1 MADISERESN
11 RGELLG
17 LSAGQR
23 IPYGG
28 SRWVAVDEDLARDFV
43 AGDRLIVVH
52 HDGTLVRVPKGVAE
66 SVDRAVSRAHRAF
79 AALVGVSD
87 DRVTD
92 FYERFARAL
101 EDDTIFAHIARANEA
116 DVERARASGRAVGRL
131 ALSEKMR
138 SDMIAALRIWRD
150 TSSSVGEV
158 VERVEH
164 IDWSV
169 TAVSAPLGVV
179 GFVFEGRPNVFADA
193 TGVLRGGNTAVMRIG
208 SDALGT
214 AVAIMEHAL
223 GPALV
228 AAGLPEGCVELVA
241 EADRAA
247 GHALFSDPRIALA
260 VARGSGS
267 AVAQLGA
274 VARQSGAAVSLHGTG
289 GAWMMIDTTVEPDLV
304 RGCVSASLD
313 RKVCNTL
320 NVAVLI
326 GRSSAIDEAF
336 LDAVEDAGRRCG
348 ATSRLHVVDDALADS
363 GRSIDVVAESSPTV
377 LATEWEWDAAPEL
390 SVVRVDSVHRAI
402 DLFNEHSP
410 RFIVSALVSAAD
422 DEEAI
427 YRGCDAPF
435 VGDGFTRWVDGQ
447 YALRRPELGLSNW
460 QTGRLFARGSI
471 LSGDGVHT
479 IRYRAHTPN
488 PDQRR

>member
-1 MADISERESN
+1 MADISERESS

-131 ALSEKMR
+131 ALSEKIR

-214 AVAIMEHAL
+214 AVAISA
-223 GPALV
+223 
-228 AAGLPEGCVELVA
+228 
-241 EADRAA
+241 RW
-247 GHALFSDPRIALA
+247 
-260 VARGSGS
+260 VAR
-267 AVAQLGA
+267 
-274 VARQSGAAVSLHGTG
+274 
-289 GAWMMIDTTVEPDLV
+289 
-304 RGCVSASLD
+304 
-313 RKVCNTL
+313 
-320 NVAVLI
+320 
-326 GRSSAIDEAF
+326 
-336 LDAVEDAGRRCG
+336 
-348 ATSRLHVVDDALADS
+348 
-363 GRSIDVVAESSPTV
+363 
-377 LATEWEWDAAPEL
+377 
-390 SVVRVDSVHRAI
+390 
-402 DLFNEHSP
+402 
-410 RFIVSALVSAAD
+410 
-422 DEEAI
+422 
-427 YRGCDAPF
+427 
-435 VGDGFTRWVDGQ
+435 DG
-447 YALRRPELGLSNW
+447 
-460 QTGRLFARGSI
+460 
-471 LSGDGVHT
+471 
-479 IRYRAHTPN
+479 
-488 PDQRR
+488 